1 MSAKYESLKSAVEA
15 SEAAWK
21 NVESKREEFI
31 RAVNDLTGR
40 FFDKDTSLGVVESA
54 LNSAKAATQSK
65 KRKFDDLV
73 AVIETLDVDS
83 STYAAPEIH
92 DECST
97 TDECWPY
104 SPVLS
109 IPETALPRSG
119 GQKPANPMYQGLSQF
134 V

>member
-31 RAVNDLTGR
+31 RAVNALTGR
-40 FFDKDTSLGVVESA
+40 FFDKDTSLRVVESA
-54 LNSAKAATQSK
+54 LNSAKAAMQSK

-83 STYAAPEIH
+83 TTDAAPEIN

-97 TDECWPY
+97 TDECDPD
-104 SPVLS
+104 SPVLTK
-109 IPETALPRSG
+109 IALPHSR
-119 GQKPANPMYQGLSQF
+119 GQEPANSMYQGLSQF